1 MSRRFPAFAAA
12 TAASL
17 ALVLVGCNA
26 GYTQG
31 PAGKVT
37 DRDSR
42 QTCHNTG
49 TGKHKHLS
57 CSTRYELETQTS
69 DGTRH
74 EFAAPWSAYDSCFR
88 GSTYPACVD
97 R

>member
-1 MSRRFPAFAAA
+1 MSRRLRTVAAA
-12 TAASL
+12 TTATL
-17 ALVLVGCNA
+17 TLVLVAGCNV
-26 GYTQG
+26 GYKQG

-37 DRDSR
+37 DRDST

-49 TGKHKHLS
+49 GKHKRLS
-57 CSTRYELETQTS
+57 CSNRYELETQTA
-69 DGTRH
+69 DGKRH
-74 EFAAPWSAYDSCFR
+74 EFAVAWSAYDACFR